1 MKQVLRLFNNSYR
14 IFFSDRVAVMLTFI
28 VPLFLMYL
36 FGMIFGGVGSGPNR
50 TPIAV
55 LNQST
60 SDVAKQVVATLDTM
74 KAFRVIKT
82 YKNDQGQQVA
92 FDTVSILV
100 FRSVDAAHQL
110 SSILPLSLISLPVL
124 SHLNPV

>member
-1 MKQVLRLFNNSYR
+1 MKQVYRLFKNSYR
-14 IFFSDRVAVMLTFI
+14 IFFNDRVSVMLTFI

-36 FGMIFGGVGSGPNR
+36 FGMIFGGASSGPSR

-74 KAFRVIKT
+74 KAFRVIKSLG
-82 YKNDQGQQVA
+82 KNLEA
-92 FDTVSILV
+92 FHW
-100 FRSVDAAHQL
+100 DAGAHAGSLEFQAVYL
-110 SSILPLSLISLPVL
+110 SASETFKLFFS
-124 SHLNPV
+124 